1 MKYGNVIDARRNGTR
16 RHIWLCADDY
26 GISPAVNVA
35 IRDLVVRR
43 RINATSVMV
52 VAPNLYRSEAICLN
66 ILNASETRVAI
77 GLHVTLTAPYQPLSR
92 NFQPVCD
99 GIFLSN
105 RETARHSFLHLLRH
119 EMLEG
124 EISSQLQEFITA
136 FGRLPDF
143 IDGHQHVHLFPQIR
157 EALLSVVKNV
167 APNVWVRQCGRIGPL
182 HKRVADG
189 KAIALDMLSSG
200 FRRLANRYGVRVNP
214 AFAGTYGFAEHA
226 DYFQI
231 FPKFLRG
238 LPDGSVVMCHP
249 GFVDAELQRLDPLT
263 TLREREYFF
272 LIDDAFPSLLDAH
285 GLTLLPLPSTY
296 SVKAVAND
304 QSGSIDSLM

>member
-1 MKYGNVIDARRNGTR
+1 MKYGNIIDARRDGTR

-26 GISPAVNVA
+26 GMSPAVNVA
-35 IRDLVVRR
+35 IRDLVVRG

-52 VAPNLYRSEAICLN
+52 VAPNFYRSEAVSLN
-66 ILNASETRVAI
+66 MLNASETRVAI
-77 GLHVTLTAPYQPLSR
+77 GLHVTLTAPYQPLSP

-99 GIFLSN
+99 GIFLSK
-105 RETARHSFLHLLRH
+105 RETARHSFLHLLRR
-119 EMLEG
+119 ETLES

-143 IDGHQHVHLFPQIR
+143 IDGHQHVHLCPQIR

-200 FRRLANRYGVRVNP
+200 FRRLANRHGVRVNP
-214 AFAGTYGFAEHA
+214 AFAGTYGFAKNA
-226 DYFQI
+226 DYARI

-263 TLREREYFF
+263 TLREREYLF
-272 LIDDAFPSLLDAH
+272 LIGNSLPGLLDAY
-285 GLTLLPLPSTY
+285 GLTLLPLPSTN
-296 SVKAVAND
+296 S
-304 QSGSIDSLM
+304 

>member
-1 MKYGNVIDARRNGTR
+1 MKYKNVIDARRDGTR

-26 GISPAVNVA
+26 GMSPTVNVA
-35 IRDLVVRR
+35 IRDLVVRG

-52 VAPNLYRSEAICLN
+52 VAPNFYRSEAASLN
-66 ILNASETRVAI
+66 ILNATETRIAI

-99 GIFLSN
+99 GIFLSK
-105 RETARHSFLHLLRH
+105 RETARHSFLHLLRC
-119 EMLEG
+119 ETLES

-189 KAIALDMLSSG
+189 KAIALDILSSG
-200 FRRLANRYGVRVNP
+200 FRRLADQCGVHVNP
-214 AFAGTYGFAEHA
+214 AFAGTYGFAEDA
-226 DYFQI
+226 DYSQI

-263 TLREREYFF
+263 TLREREYLF
-272 LIDDAFPSLLDAH
+272 LIDNSFPGLLDAH
-285 GLTLLPLPSTY
+285 GLTLLPLPSTN
-296 SVKAVAND
+296 S
-304 QSGSIDSLM
+304 